1 MALNLKTEE
10 GVEIFMKLASQ
21 ADVIVENF
29 RTGAM
34 NRRGLGYDDIRK
46 INPGIIY
53 CSVTGFGHTG
63 PKSEHAAFDNTIQAF
78 SGMMQQNGPADD
90 DAVLVGPPVVD
101 YGAGLL
107 AAFAISSALF
117 RRERTGKGQY
127 LDVAMLDAALMLM
140 TSSVLNVNTTGREP
154 GRSRYARTPYAAYGG
169 YHTSGGEILMIGAVT
184 PQHYEKLWHVLG
196 REDLAAKMSDLRT
209 TDMARRSNRDEQEIA
224 DALATKT
231 AGEWESCSSK

>member
-10 GVEIFMKLASQ
+10 GVEIFIKLASQ

-34 NRRGLGYDDIRK
+34 NRRGVGYDDIRK
-46 INPGIIY
+46 INSGIIY

-169 YHTSGGEILMIGAVT
+169 YHTSDGEILMIGAVT

>member
-10 GVEIFMKLASQ
+10 GVEIFIKLASQ

-46 INPGIIY
+46 INSGIIY

-140 TSSVLNVNTTGREP
+140 TSSVLKRQHDRAGARPITLCAHALRSLWRLSHVGR
-154 GRSRYARTPYAAYGG
+154 G
-169 YHTSGGEILMIGAVT
+169 
-184 PQHYEKLWHVLG
+184 
-196 REDLAAKMSDLRT
+196 D
-209 TDMARRSNRDEQEIA
+209 TDDWCGDST
-224 DALATKT
+224 AL
-231 AGEWESCSSK
+231 